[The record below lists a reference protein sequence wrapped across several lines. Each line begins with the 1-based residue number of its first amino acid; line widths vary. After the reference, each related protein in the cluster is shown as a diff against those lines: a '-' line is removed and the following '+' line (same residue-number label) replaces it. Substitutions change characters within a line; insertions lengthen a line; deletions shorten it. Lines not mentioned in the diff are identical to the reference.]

1 MDASGRTRHSASHPL
16 FQRDAPP
23 LASSQ
28 RPALIASQ
36 QNAPLQ
42 QSQRERVAPQ
52 PLVTSPRE
60 GVAPLQQPLVPP
72 QQLRPV
78 SHQDVPPLISSS
90 RRDAPSMNQAR
101 GRSRS
106 RSRPPAPI
114 SRDPRPWSSLF
125 KAPVGSPDLRLDF
138 FAPEVQADQK
148 IAVYE
153 AIDSDELIE
162 TWSMAIVGY
171 VVGLRTSF
179 FPLSSYIRT
188 RWGISTF
195 DLHMLETGFF
205 VCRLYSEEDLQRVL
219 EGFWTIRGHPMILRR
234 WAPDVRLE
242 LDSLQSIPIWVSFH
256 GLPLHLWGRRFI
268 AKLCSTLGQPLY
280 LDKATASQTRLTFAR
295 ACVMVS
301 SDEELPNNVS
311 YRDLDG
317 STRKVKVSYSWKP
330 QRCKVCLSF
339 GHVNGACQQP
349 SQKITQV
356 YRPRQEPQNGVTTTN
371 PSTDTPVPTVVM
383 AEKMIEHSD
392 SLGQRH
398 EQEKD

>member
-28 RPALIASQ
+28 RLIASQ

-42 QSQRERVAPQ
+42 QSQRERIAPQ

-114 SRDPRPWSSLF
+114 SRDPKPWSSLF

-301 SDEELPNNVS
+301 SDEELPNDVS

-330 QRCKVCLSF
+330 QRCKSQDSIGFSCAVSEIQNTGLSRLIS
-339 GHVNGACQQP
+339 P
-349 SQKITQV
+349 
-356 YRPRQEPQNGVTTTN
+356 
-371 PSTDTPVPTVVM
+371 
-383 AEKMIEHSD
+383 
-392 SLGQRH
+392 
-398 EQEKD
+398 

>member
-28 RPALIASQ
+28 RLIASQ

-114 SRDPRPWSSLF
+114 SRDPKPWSSLF

-148 IAVYE
+148 IAMYE
-153 AIDSDELIE
+153 AIDSNELIE
-162 TWSMAIVGY
+162 TWSMAIVSY
-171 VVGLRTSF
+171 VVVLRTSF
-179 FPLSSYIRT
+179 FSIYPHTSGLDGEYQHLIFIC
-188 RWGISTF
+188 W
-195 DLHMLETGFF
+195 
-205 VCRLYSEEDLQRVL
+205 
-219 EGFWTIRGHPMILRR
+219 RR
-234 WAPDVRLE
+234 
-242 LDSLQSIPIWVSFH
+242 DSLYA
-256 GLPLHLWGRRFI
+256 G
-268 AKLCSTLGQPLY
+268 STL
-280 LDKATASQTRLTFAR
+280 
-295 ACVMVS
+295 
-301 SDEELPNNVS
+301 
-311 YRDLDG
+311 
-317 STRKVKVSYSWKP
+317 
-330 QRCKVCLSF
+330 
-339 GHVNGACQQP
+339 
-349 SQKITQV
+349 
-356 YRPRQEPQNGVTTTN
+356 
-371 PSTDTPVPTVVM
+371 
-383 AEKMIEHSD
+383 KMIYNGS
-392 SLGQRH
+392 
-398 EQEKD
+398 